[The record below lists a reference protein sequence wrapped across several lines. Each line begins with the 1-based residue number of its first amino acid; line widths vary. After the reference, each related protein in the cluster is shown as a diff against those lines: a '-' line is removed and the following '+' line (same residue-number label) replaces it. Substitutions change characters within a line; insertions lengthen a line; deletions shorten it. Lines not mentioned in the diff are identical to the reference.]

1 MSRSTPSREPH
12 DWVTRAA
19 DDAIRHHEET
29 GAGGPVTCSSG
40 ISPSG
45 PIHLGNLREFLMPH
59 FVADELR
66 RRGVPVRHLHVWDD
80 YDRFRRVPAGVDPA
94 WNEHVGRPY
103 TAVPDPWGCHAS
115 WSDHFK
121 EPIVRSLHAL
131 GVDMEEVS
139 QTERYRTGVYRR
151 EVLRAVRHRGE
162 IDAVLARYRTRQA
175 APPAAADA
183 TGNHAAQE
191 AEAMADS
198 VANDDDGGAATE
210 GVGYFPFKPYCRDC
224 GRDTTT
230 VTEYDDDTTEL
241 AYTCSVCDYHGTTTL
256 STQDE
261 GKLVWKADWPMRWA
275 FEHVDFEP
283 AGMDHA
289 TPGSSFTVGH
299 ELVESVW
306 GYPRP
311 AWFGY
316 GFVGFAGVQKMSS
329 SAGGAPTADDAL
341 RVLEPGILRWLYVRR
356 QPKQT
361 FDIDF
366 GPEVVRLYDEWDA
379 LGRKALDPDRRDV
392 QVLAHDRA
400 ASTQTAGPLPS
411 PEVVVPFRT
420 LASVADVTAGSA
432 EQISRIVEH
441 MGHPHDSVDQLE
453 PRLSRAMAWTAE
465 FVPESDRTTVR
476 ETPDL
481 PAIEALSGQEREWVS
496 LLLQGLQGDL
506 DLERVT
512 SLVYGVP
519 KLARGMALD
528 DPPTDE
534 VKEDQRE
541 FFRLLYHL
549 LVDAER
555 GPRLPTLV
563 VALGADRVRALL
575 GA

>member
-1 MSRSTPSREPH
+1 MATPDPT

-19 DDAIRHHEET
+19 DDAVRHHERT
-29 GAGGPVTCSSG
+29 GGDGPVTCSSG

-45 PIHLGNLREFLMPH
+45 PVHRGNLREFLMPH

-80 YDRFRRVPAGVDPA
+80 YDRFRKVPHGVDA
-94 WNEHVGRPY
+94 SFAEHIGRPLV
-103 TAVPDPWGCHAS
+103 AVPDPWGCHDS
-115 WSDHFK
+115 WSTHFK
-121 EPIVRSLHAL
+121 EPVLETFAAL
-131 GVDMEEVS
+131 GADVETIS
-139 QTERYRTGVYRR
+139 QAERYRSGVYRD
-151 EVLRAVRHRGE
+151 EVLRAVRHRAD
-162 IDAVLARYRTRQA
+162 IDAVLAKHRTKRPD
-175 APPAAADA
+175 APEPTDE
-183 TGNHAAQE
+183 HAAQE

-198 VANDDDGGAATE
+198 VAHDDGDRAEAEG

-230 VTEYDDDTTEL
+230 VTAYDDDTSDL
-241 AYTCSVCDYHGTTTL
+241 AYVCSVCDYHGTTNL
-256 STQDE
+256 ATQDE

-306 GYPRP
+306 DYPRP

-329 SAGGAPTADDAL
+329 SAGGAPTAQEAL

-379 LGRKALDPDRRDV
+379 LGRKAADPTKRDV
-392 QVLAHDRA
+392 QVLAWERA
-400 ASTQTAGPLPS
+400 SSTATAGRLPS
-411 PEVVVPFRT
+411 PPVVVPFRM

-432 EQISRIVEH
+432 EQISRIVSH
-441 MGHPHDSVDQLE
+441 LGHAHDSVDDLE
-453 PRLSRAMAWTAE
+453 PRLSRAVSWTAE

-476 ETPDL
+476 DEPDTARL
-481 PAIEALSGQEREWVS
+481 ATLTDQEREWLA
-496 LLLQGLQGDL
+496 LLLDGLSSGDL
-506 DLERVT
+506 DLEPVT
-512 SLVYGVP
+512 ALVYGVP
-519 KLARGMALD
+519 KLARGLALD
-528 DPPTDE
+528 DKPTDE
-534 VKEDQRE
+534 VKADQKE

-549 LVDAER
+549 LVGAER
-555 GPRLPTLV
+555 GPRLPTLI
-563 VALGADRVRALL
+563 VALGADRVRRLL
-575 GA
+575 GG

>member
-1 MSRSTPSREPH
+1 MPTPT

-19 DDAIRHHEET
+19 DDAVRHHEKT
-29 GAGGPVTCSSG
+29 GASGPVTCSSG

-45 PIHLGNLREFLMPH
+45 PVHLGNLREFLMPH

-80 YDRFRRVPAGVDPA
+80 YDRFRKVPRGVDPSYA
-94 WNEHVGRPY
+94 EHIGRPLV
-103 TAVPDPWGCHAS
+103 AVPDPWGCHDS
-115 WSDHFK
+115 WSTHFK
-121 EPIVRSLHAL
+121 EPVLEAFAAL
-131 GVDMEEVS
+131 GAEVETIS
-139 QTERYRTGVYRR
+139 QAERYRSGVYRD
-151 EVLRAVRHRGE
+151 EVLRAVRHRTE
-162 IDAVLARYRTRQA
+162 IDAVLAKHRTRK
-175 APPAAADA
+175 ADQPEPE
-183 TGNHAAQE
+183 GEHAAQE

-198 VANDDDGGAATE
+198 VALDDQGSSDDAT

-230 VTEYDDDTTEL
+230 VTAYDDDTTDL
-241 AYTCSVCDYHGTTTL
+241 AYVCSVCDYHGTTNL
-256 STQDE
+256 ATQDPAVDG

-306 GYPRP
+306 DYPRP

-329 SAGGAPTADDAL
+329 SAGGAPTAQDAL

-379 LGRKALDPDRRDV
+379 LGRKAADPTKRDV
-392 QVLAHDRA
+392 QVLAYERA
-400 ASTQTAGPLPS
+400 SATSSAGRLPA
-411 PEVVVPFRT
+411 PRVVVPFRM

-432 EQISRIVEH
+432 EQISRIVSH
-441 MGHPHDSVDQLE
+441 LGHAHDSVDDLE
-453 PRLSRAMAWTAE
+453 PRLSRAVAWTAE

-476 ETPDL
+476 TEPDTARL
-481 PAIEALSGQEREWVS
+481 AALSEQERAWLG
-496 LLLQGLQGDL
+496 LLLDGLGTGEL
-506 DLERVT
+506 DLEPVT
-512 SLVYGVP
+512 ALVYGVP
-519 KLARGMALD
+519 KLARGLALD
-528 DPPTDE
+528 DKPTDE
-534 VKEDQRE
+534 VKADQKE
-541 FFRLLYHL
+541 FFGLLYRL
-549 LVDAER
+549 LVDADR
-555 GPRLPTLV
+555 GPRLPTLIV
-563 VALGADRVRALL
+563 SLGTDRVRSLLAL
-575 GA
+575 